1 MLRGDTR
8 LNKYHLYNITAMPLS
23 VRNTLTNGLPRAFRR
38 NGWILIGVY
47 LLFSLLQGGLV
58 WMVATTALPLGAVSP
73 PPGSGGQVPNPGTQL
88 PPLISVQAVVVAM
101 FTGGFLTVPVLVIA
115 NRALVSQLTDHI
127 PEEFMFHRLGWATL
141 NSFLGSWV
149 VSIVVGGFTG
159 VLFGLAGWGLFTIA
173 DQALLMYLVSTWPGR
188 ALLVGACLVL
198 LLPGAFLGVSLIFVG
213 QEIAVRDKNVL
224 GAIVGSWRLAR
235 HNRLRLFL
243 LAFLPFVIQM
253 PFSFVVFEFLTPISA
268 QIVSIVETA
277 IFQVVVVAIMARAYV
292 QLYDNGAELTPA
304 YLCKTADD

>member
-1 MLRGDTR
+1 MS
-8 LNKYHLYNITAMPLS
+8 LS
-23 VRNTLTNGLPRAFRR
+23 VRSTLADGFPRAFRR

-47 LLFSLLQGGLV
+47 FLVSLLQGGLV
-58 WMVATTALPLGAVSP
+58 WMVATTALPLGTVSP
-73 PPGSGGQVPNPGTQL
+73 PPAPGGQVPNPGTQL
-88 PPLISVQAVVVAM
+88 PPLISVQAVLIAT

-115 NRALVSQLTDHI
+115 NRALVSQFTDRI
-127 PEEFMFHRLGWATL
+127 PEEFVFHRLGWATI

-149 VSIVVGGFTG
+149 VSIVVGGLTV
-159 VLFGLAGWGLFTIA
+159 VLFGLAGWGLFTVA
-173 DQALLMYLVSTWPGR
+173 DQAMFGYLIGTWPGR

-213 QEIAVRDKNVL
+213 QEIAIRDKNVL

-235 HNRLRLFL
+235 HNRLRLFV
-243 LAFLPFVIQM
+243 LALLPFVIQM
-253 PFSFVVFEFLTPISA
+253 PFSFVVFEFLTPIPA
-268 QIVSIVETA
+268 QIVSVVETA

-304 YLCKTADD
+304 YLCKTADDQRR